1 MKSFCTLSNG
11 NRKHFYVCLINTIK
25 TVLINTTGTD
35 MRRFLVYFFSSYFG
49 VVQLTKNSLISGD
62 RHNAGWNQ
70 RWYLVRDRCRCVDK
84 SDTSRRHYDTRRV
97 TPSDVGL
104 RWRRTTVT
112 DPMSR
117 LLNCFT
123 GYKTTYLHFDQLAAF
138 WRTDRFLHVEINASV
153 FKFELD

>member
-84 SDTSRRHYDTRRV
+84 SDTSRRHYDTDVEWRRV
-97 TPSDVGL
+97 TSALGGDVPL
-104 RWRRTTVT
+104 SQIRCPDYLTVLQAT
-112 DPMSR
+112 RQPICIST
-117 LLNCFT
+117 NSP
-123 GYKTTYLHFDQLAAF
+123 HF
-138 WRTDRFLHVEINASV
+138 E
-153 FKFELD
+153 ELMDFFM